1 MEYKGHWITDKKVA
15 KVFTGEPCFETYIE
29 EGIAETTKQL
39 PIDFL
44 KSLNEGIK
52 EIEWKCYNSQDAEP
66 RLYFK
71 VKQTYN
77 STAGMYT
84 LQYIPCYSRL
94 ETDEEQAKRIANDKK
109 YWDNYEEAKLKA
121 DNLIKEKEIEEEN
134 KKVEEAKELLKSKG
148 YTILGN

>member
-44 KSLNEGIK
+44 KSLNEGLNEVK
-52 EIEWKCYNSQDAEP
+52 EKYHNRWDEATKS
-66 RLYFK
+66 YFK
-71 VKQTYN
+71 VKQIYN
-77 STAGMYT
+77 STAGIYT

-134 KKVEEAKELLKSKG
+134 KKIEEAKELLKSKG